1 MWYDSVC
8 VSRLVES
15 VDLSISLY
23 KLYPARSPPAG
34 WSCVTNKTREEVDL
48 CPLSGD
54 DIRSHLHPDL
64 PNLHRNSTDQA
75 TMQAVSL
82 IITLLLSAVRLHNT
96 TLPSESALLQSYYT
110 VEPYPVWSS
119 GSLVAVVPLCQ
130 WRLGMT
136 APASWTL
143 RASETQ
149 ASQQREEREEREER
163 GEREERVGAISVRNK

>member
-1 MWYDSVC
+1 MSVF

-64 PNLHRNSTDQA
+64 PNLHRDSTDQA
-75 TMQAVSL
+75 IMQAVSL
-82 IITLLLSAVRLHNT
+82 IITLLLSAVRF
-96 TLPSESALLQSYYT
+96 
-110 VEPYPVWSS
+110 
-119 GSLVAVVPLCQ
+119 
-130 WRLGMT
+130 
-136 APASWTL
+136 
-143 RASETQ
+143 
-149 ASQQREEREEREER
+149 
-163 GEREERVGAISVRNK
+163 